1 MKLLIIDN
9 DVSTVTTLKALLLSQ
24 EAFQI
29 DAAYS
34 GQEGLEKMI
43 ANPYYDLVLIDI
55 MMPKMSGIEVCQ
67 EMASDQ
73 RLKGMSVL
81 LMSSALPLPAQEFH
95 KSLEASN
102 KLGVIKGVLEKPFA
116 IDDLIAKIHQT
127 ARKYSSPID

>member
-9 DVSTVTTLKALLLSQ
+9 DASTVMTLKAILLSQ
-24 EAFQI
+24 EPFQI
-29 DAAYS
+29 DTAS
-34 GQEGLEKMI
+34 NGPEGLDKMI

-73 RLKGMSVL
+73 RLQGMSVL
-81 LMSSALPLPAQEFH
+81 LMSSALPLPAEEFH
-95 KSLEASN
+95 KSLIASN

-116 IDDLIAKIHQT
+116 IDDLITKIHQLT
-127 ARKYSSPID
+127 R